1 MDNQEELDKARR
13 QQKIN
18 DFMKSP
24 SVANFMLGRKKE
36 LHAQLKAM
44 LQRDAEKALNR
55 FDEENKELKERGE
68 PPLPEEDSQ
77 LSINNGVVDTVFGY
91 KVKAKTNEEKYRQY
105 ARAGQGLGH

>member
-1 MDNQEELDKARR
+1 MDNQEKLDKARR

-24 SVANFMLGRKKE
+24 GVANFMYGRKEE

-55 FDEENKELKERGE
+55 FDEENKERKERGE
-68 PPLPEEDSQ
+68 PLLPEEDSQ

-91 KVKAKTNEEKYRQY
+91 KVKKEGIKDMI
-105 ARAGQGLGH
+105 RASVEAGKGLGD